1 MDLVLSIVLE
11 CVKMTEND
19 CPICYESITQTTGCC
34 ILSCSHSFHIKC
46 LTQWTSDASTCPMC
60 RHSLTEIE
68 MVPKPPERDID
79 FIIDEQSIERPS
91 NSEVAEY
98 MRNYLANRGSFT
110 IHPPRP
116 GQGRTSM
123 FQDLLNT
130 RGNPQQNPRWFSIAP
145 YTFTTEERI
154 TQVIQEA
161 GVTRNRAIQ
170 ELRESAGNVDEA
182 ILMARVPRRRYVPS
196 TPPIPR
202 NPLEPTDEMIT
213 AWALERLFKYGT
225 IIDDSYDY
233 GSFEDTMHRTNV
245 TRFSG
250 RASSLWMNSDFIGAE
265 VRDRSPSI

>member
-1 MDLVLSIVLE
+1 
-11 CVKMTEND
+11 
-19 CPICYESITQTTGCC
+19 
-34 ILSCSHSFHIKC
+34 
-46 LTQWTSDASTCPMC
+46 MC
-60 RHSLTEIE
+60 RHALTEIE
-68 MVPKPPERDID
+68 LVPKPLEKESDSMV
-79 FIIDEQSIERPS
+79 QYIE
-91 NSEVAEY
+91 AH
-98 MRNYLANRGSFT
+98 LANRGSYV
-110 IHPPRP
+110 IHGARP
-116 GQGRTSM
+116 GEGRTSM
-123 FQDLLNT
+123 IQGILDIA
-130 RGNPQQNPRWFSIAP
+130 GNPQQNPRWFRISP
-145 YTFTTEERI
+145 YTFTNEQRI

-196 TPPIPR
+196 TPPTPR

-233 GSFEDTMHRTNV
+233 GSIEDTMHRTNV

-250 RASSLWMNSDFIGAE
+250 RASSLWMNTDFIGAE

>member
-1 MDLVLSIVLE
+1 
-11 CVKMTEND
+11 
-19 CPICYESITQTTGCC
+19 
-34 ILSCSHSFHIKC
+34 
-46 LTQWTSDASTCPMC
+46 MC

-68 MVPKPPERDID
+68 LVPKPKIESD
-79 FIIDEQSIERPS
+79 FIIDQQSIENPS

-154 TQVIQEA
+154 TQVITEA

-170 ELRESAGNVDEA
+170 ELRDSSGNVDEA
-182 ILMARVPRRRYVPS
+182 ILMARDSHRYIPS
-196 TPPIPR
+196 TPPPIR
-202 NPLEPTDEMIT
+202 NPLQPTDEMLT
-213 AWALERLFKYGT
+213 AWALERLFRYGT
-225 IIDDSYDY
+225 VIDDSYDY
-233 GSFEDTMHRTNV
+233 GSQADTLHRKNV

-250 RASSLWMNSDFIGAE
+250 HASSLWMNTDFIGVE
-265 VRDRSPSI
+265 VRERSNSI